1 MRIKFSAFRQDR
13 RKHVGLIHAG
23 AQSEGLFCVCG
34 GVTGVVE
41 TAMHKMS
48 FDIGKQQAGS
58 DKKSGPWSAIF
69 LIATVVILAWWL
81 EPVLKAILSS

>member
-1 MRIKFSAFRQDR
+1 MS
-13 RKHVGLIHAG
+13 
-23 AQSEGLFCVCG
+23 GLFPRARKAKDYSTPVG

-48 FDIGKQQAGS
+48 FDIGKQQAES

-69 LIATVVILAWWL
+69 LIATLIILAWSL
-81 EPVLKAILSS
+81 EPMLKAILSS

>member
-1 MRIKFSAFRQDR
+1 
-13 RKHVGLIHAG
+13 
-23 AQSEGLFCVCG
+23 
-34 GVTGVVE
+34 
-41 TAMHKMS
+41 MHKMS